1 MAVDYIAGLKCS
13 DRANDSPLD
22 AAICTAA
29 LRKPDRNR
37 QQQTGLCIALAK
49 GAKWKSRVRVKAEI
63 IRHK

>member
-37 QQQTGLCIALAK
+37 QAENRLCIALVKRAK
-49 GAKWKSRVRVKAEI
+49 MEI
-63 IRHK
+63 PGER